1 MSASWA
7 VTSGH
12 PAASLVPGA
21 RPDWAASYA
30 YTRWQLVPYVAAQ
43 DQTSLFQVANPQGSP
58 VPVAQREQQ
67 VDAGAV
73 RSFRRVRWAQ
83 SLLAAYHASHVT
95 TTAAQQDDASNRSGV
110 RGAWTLVTAKR
121 YGYSISPEDGIAA
134 GITGET
140 FRPAFGSDGSGDAVT
155 GDLRAYLPLGIR
167 HGVFAVRAAGARSR
181 GDAGTRRLFLL
192 GGDSGNLALGRF
204 GNDTINLL
212 RGFDDD
218 VFAGTHVALVNMEAR
233 VPLGWPERGWGT
245 WPAFL
250 RAVHATGFADIG
262 NAWTSGAAW
271 SDRKTSL
278 GAELAADV
286 VVGFGLPLTWSVGAA
301 WGHDGAGQVPDQRR
315 IYVRLG
321 GSF

>member
-1 MSASWA
+1 
-7 VTSGH
+7 
-12 PAASLVPGA
+12 
-21 RPDWAASYA
+21 
-30 YTRWQLVPYVAAQ
+30 
-43 DQTSLFQVANPQGSP
+43 
-58 VPVAQREQQ
+58 VAQREQQ

-73 RSFRRVRWAQ
+73 RSFRRVRWSQ
-83 SLLAAYHASHVT
+83 SVLAAYHTSSVATDVWRRGFSPADTSASSEHDT
-95 TTAAQQDDASNRSGV
+95 SNRSGL

-121 YGYSISPEDGIAA
+121 YGYSISPEDGLAA
-134 GITGET
+134 GITGES
-140 FRPAFGSDGSGDAVT
+140 FKPAFGSDGSGDAVT
-155 GDLRAYLPLGIR
+155 ADLRAYLPLGIR
-167 HGVFAVRAAGARSR
+167 HGVFAARAAGAVSR
-181 GDAGTRRLFLL
+181 GDAGTRRLLLL
-192 GGDSGNLALGRF
+192 GGDNGNLALGRF
-204 GNDTINLL
+204 GDDTISLL

-218 VFAGTHVALVNMEAR
+218 VFAGTHVALVNLEAR

-250 RAVHATGFADIG
+250 RAVHGTAFADIG

-315 IYVRLG
+315 VYVRLG